1 MRSNLYLLTQAIA
14 VQGSFLRTAGV
25 LSNCSFGAAIQTGSQ
40 DHTMHSRISS
50 LRGLVEGSIFFL
62 SSRVLFHQLM
72 VMSQTIRCQPN
83 IYRLCR
89 LFKIHQLWFTVR
101 AFQPKILFPIEM
113 RSKKCTWLA
122 TSAWWGGRWLT
133 SANPFKMKA
142 LPLGIGKF
150 LGGVWFV
157 FVWGSTFYLV
167 RS

>member
-83 IYRLCR
+83 IYRLCS
-89 LFKIHQLWFTVR
+89 
-101 AFQPKILFPIEM
+101 PKILFPIEM